1 MTTGDR
7 DSPIVIPPA
16 PASLLMDAQQQPLRH
31 SGAGPPAWM
40 QVVEQRR
47 EQAAEE
53 SSGLIK
59 TFPQRGNDNTQA
71 R

>member
-1 MTTGDR
+1 MTTGTG
-7 DSPIVIPPA
+7 IVLLSFRQP